1 VSAAGEAKSR
11 QGPSPRERTCGRRG
25 SERAAGPCKEAVVIA
40 SSQRGIALI
49 MVLWLTVML
58 TVIGGA
64 FAFSMRGEAL
74 AARNAVSI
82 AQVRAAADG
91 AVDRT
96 VLELMRPRTK
106 ESWKADGQYHR
117 WKDGSMLLVVSAVD
131 ESARIDLNTAAEPLL
146 KNLFVVLGEIDDA
159 AASAV
164 VDAIVDWRDADE
176 MRRPNG
182 AEAADYRAANSNYV
196 PSNRDFESV
205 GELARVL
212 GVTPAI
218 YAKVAP
224 ALTVHSRQRGINSL
238 TASRTVL
245 LAVPGATPQAVDAFV
260 TARDEAL
267 ANNLPVQPF
276 PPAAAFGAGAGAVWR
291 VRAEAFGDDG
301 VTFVRE
307 AVVRATADPRRPYYA
322 LLWSEGERP
331 APPPPAAPEAAS
343 TSRVPANDAS
353 RS

>member
-1 VSAAGEAKSR
+1 
-11 QGPSPRERTCGRRG
+11 
-25 SERAAGPCKEAVVIA
+25 
-40 SSQRGIALI
+40 
-49 MVLWLTVML
+49 
-58 TVIGGA
+58 
-64 FAFSMRGEAL
+64 
-74 AARNAVSI
+74 
-82 AQVRAAADG
+82 
-91 AVDRT
+91 
-96 VLELMRPRTK
+96 
-106 ESWKADGQYHR
+106 
-117 WKDGSMLLVVSAVD
+117 
-131 ESARIDLNTAAEPLL
+131 
-146 KNLFVVLGEIDDA
+146 
-159 AASAV
+159 
-164 VDAIVDWRDADE
+164 
-176 MRRPNG
+176 
-182 AEAADYRAANSNYV
+182 
-196 PSNRDFESV
+196 V

-307 AVVRATADPRRPYYA
+307 AVVRVTADPRRPYYA